1 MNLFKKY
8 VNTLLVVFV
17 LLFTSSCMLIPELKF
32 WLSRINVT
40 SDTHINKGT
49 IVQCDVVACY
59 SDAIA
64 AEFREM
70 TASQY
75 FVNKEKLLKK
85 YSEDIQIVANIII
98 KPGNTKEA
106 NVKLKSYSKAKGLF
120 FYAKYRTDVAFALS
134 LGKEPVI
141 TVHLKESEVIQ
152 YPGPVRNNA
161 LTGSCMLIPELK
173 FWLSRI
179 NVTSDTHINKGTI
192 VQCDVVACY
201 SDAIAAEFR
210 EMTASQYF
218 VNKEKLLKKYSED
231 IQIVANIIIKPGN
244 TKEANVKLKSY
255 SKAKGLFFYA
265 KYRTD
270 VAFALSLGKEPVI
283 TVHLKESEVIQ
294 YPGPVRN
301 NALTGASN
309 SFS

>member
-40 SDTHINKGT
+40 SDTHINKGI
-49 IVQCDVVACY
+49 IVPCDVVACY

-120 FYAKYRTDVAFALS
+120 FYAKYRTDGAFALS

-152 YPGPVRNNA
+152 YPGPV
-161 LTGSCMLIPELK
+161 
-173 FWLSRI
+173 
-179 NVTSDTHINKGTI
+179 
-192 VQCDVVACY
+192 
-201 SDAIAAEFR
+201 
-210 EMTASQYF
+210 
-218 VNKEKLLKKYSED
+218 
-231 IQIVANIIIKPGN
+231 
-244 TKEANVKLKSY
+244 
-255 SKAKGLFFYA
+255 
-265 KYRTD
+265 
-270 VAFALSLGKEPVI
+270 
-283 TVHLKESEVIQ
+283 VIQ